1 MSSGGSDPRPLR
13 FGERISAAVGAQSD
27 RNRPVLWP
35 SVGRGRLASGLPLH
49 LVAAGLIGSA
59 VPADAFVVNI
69 SPGPTAVYLQVG
81 NGSFTGFYG
90 SGGTPLDNGTVNR
103 VSLSVPAAVLGNGAD
118 QSMTSNSTQATSFY
132 DGFTFCNPPTEVYI
146 GGFVRRPTTA
156 SYSGVLSVQ
165 VPAALVSAASDT
177 ISFGQIRWTSSGN
190 GDGSAAQPIPAGTFA
205 AGSTQFLANFL
216 RNTWRESCL
225 TFYYLNDQIVPAGSY
240 SGRVV
245 YTLAAP

>member
-1 MSSGGSDPRPLR
+1 MSFDRSDPRLLR
-13 FGERISAAVGAQSD
+13 FGERITAAAGAQSD
-27 RNRPVLWP
+27 RNRSVLRP

-49 LVAAGLIGSA
+49 LAAVCLIGSTL
-59 VPADAFVVNI
+59 PADAFVVNI

-81 NGSFTGFYG
+81 NGSFTGFYS

-103 VSLSVPAAVLGNGAD
+103 VSLTVPAAVLGNGAD

-132 DGFTFCNPPTEVYI
+132 DGFTFCNPPTEVYV
-146 GGFVRRPTTA
+146 GGFVRRPTSAT
-156 SYSGVLSVQ
+156 YSGTLSVQ
-165 VPAALVSAASDT
+165 VPAALISAASDT

-190 GDGSAAQPIPAGTFA
+190 GDGTAAQPIPAGTFV

-240 SGRVV
+240 TGRVV